1 MTICQENVKLKWHFF
16 FYGLTPLK
24 NLLSIQDPV
33 LQTALGAPS
42 VQRAYWRAVQD
53 ALQCHGIV
61 DVQGAD
67 LRFGDRGRQLVVGHD
82 RSSFRLRHAG

>member
-1 MTICQENVKLKWHFF
+1 MNHRVTGEIETRLA
-16 FYGLTPLK
+16 
-24 NLLSIQDPV
+24 
-33 LQTALGAPS
+33 TAVEKRDLRRIAN
-42 VQRAYWRAVQD
+42 AEQD
-53 ALQCHGIV
+53 ALQRHGIV